1 MANSLPTDSNSG
13 YGFIDHPV
21 YGSVRYTVEPLSL
34 DPDTQIA
41 QTIERMH
48 TLVRED
54 AASPVIQREM
64 REIRERVRETGQ
76 SYVEGVF
83 QWVKGR
89 LRFQKDEVNAGP
101 VWSMGALG
109 TDGVIAESL
118 VRPVDMA
125 NLPEGRKVGDCDDY
139 SMYTASLLEAAGIPW
154 KFATVAANAQDPEV
168 YSHVYVVAY
177 PNGQRIPLDTSH
189 GAYVG
194 WEAPRP
200 FRKEEWGPSAGVG
213 VWLLA
218 AGVALAVST
227 CWMSGMKSGSRN

>member
-1 MANSLPTDSNSG
+1 MAHSLPTDS
-13 YGFIDHPV
+13 GFLDHPV
-21 YGSVRYTVEPLSL
+21 YGPVRFTVEPLSL

-54 AASPVIQREM
+54 ATSPVIQREM
-64 REIRERVRETGQ
+64 REIQARVRETGQ

-89 LRFQKDEVNAGP
+89 LKFQKDEVNAGP

-109 TDGVIAESL
+109 SDGVIAESL

-139 SMYTASLLEAAGIPW
+139 SMYTASLLQAAGIPW

-177 PNGQRIPLDTSH
+177 PEGARVPLDTSH
-189 GAYVG
+189 GPRPG
-194 WEAPRP
+194 WEAPNP
-200 FRKEEWGPSAGVG
+200 FRKAEWGASWGISE
-213 VWLLA
+213 WLLA
-218 AGVALAVST
+218 GTVALVAAMGLTPRKWKRS
-227 CWMSGMKSGSRN
+227 